1 LLLAPDR
8 GTAARMAD
16 DAANGDA
23 TPASPED
30 EAEAEHAN
38 ESAAPPPPDDNPPPA
53 DNLPPEPSRPAPPRA
68 RRSWLPTRRTVGLSC
83 AFFAP
88 CAVIAV
94 GIYFIAKGGAERG
107 VPPGGVSATSASSV
121 EAPPAVSAPDSA
133 AASASANSA
142 PPLDKAEA
150 AAQVFDDEN
159 GDGERA
165 PTKKAPPKHFATV
178 EKAAAGSCSTA
189 SVDGLSRQI
198 IEQARCVKQNAYVP
212 LPSRPNLV
220 LAANV
225 FPYLELEA
233 RNHLL
238 KALDAHS
245 SGKMTINSAL
255 RTVAQ
260 QYLVW
265 RWAAGKRC
273 GVQLAT
279 PPGESNHEIGIALD
293 VAEPAQWR
301 PALEAQEFRWLGN
314 SDRVHFDYKGS
325 DAPPPHT
332 AADVLAFQTLWN
344 RNHPTDAISADGRY
358 TPATEQRL
366 KKAPTDGFPIGPTC
380 GKSSLAKH

>member
-1 LLLAPDR
+1 
-8 GTAARMAD
+8 MAD

-30 EAEAEHAN
+30 EAEQAH
-38 ESAAPPPPDDNPPPA
+38 ESAAPPPPA
-53 DNLPPEPSRPAPPRA
+53 DSPPPEPDRPPTPRA
-68 RRSWLPTRRTVGLSC
+68 RRSWLPTRRTVGLSL

-107 VPPGGVSATSASSV
+107 VPPGGASAAVASSV
-121 EAPPAVSAPDSA
+121 EAPLAVSAPDSA
-133 AASASANSA
+133 AASASSP
-142 PPLDKAEA
+142 PPLDKVEA
-150 AAQVFDDEN
+150 AQQVFDDEN

-165 PTKKAPPKHFATV
+165 PAKKASPKHFATV

-198 IEQARCVKQNAYVP
+198 IEQARCVKQNTYVP
-212 LPSRPNLV
+212 LPNRPNLV
-220 LAANV
+220 LASNV

-293 VAEPAQWR
+293 VAEPGQWR
-301 PALEAQEFRWLGN
+301 PALEAQEFRWLGS
-314 SDRVHFDYKGS
+314 SDRVHFDYKGG

-344 RNHPTDAISADGRY
+344 RNHPSDAIGADGHY

-366 KKAPTDGFPIGPTC
+366 KKAPSDGFPIGPTC
-380 GKSSLAKH
+380 GKSTKH

>member
-1 LLLAPDR
+1 MLLAPDR

-16 DAANGDA
+16 DAADGDA
-23 TPASPED
+23 TPASPDD
-30 EAEAEHAN
+30 EAEQAH
-38 ESAAPPPPDDNPPPA
+38 ESAAPLPPAEPPPSGDEP
-53 DNLPPEPSRPAPPRA
+53 PPEPSRPKAPPA
-68 RRSWLPTRRTVGLSC
+68 RHLRLPTRRTVGLSL

-88 CAVIAV
+88 CAVIAL

-107 VPPGGVSATSASSV
+107 APQSDASAALVGSV
-121 EAPPAVSAPDSA
+121 EAPPAVAAPDSA
-133 AASASANSA
+133 AASASSP

-212 LPSRPNLV
+212 LPSRPNLA
-220 LAANV
+220 LASNV

-293 VAEPAQWR
+293 VAEAAQWR
-301 PALEAQEFRWLGN
+301 PALEAQEFRWLGS
-314 SDRVHFDYKGS
+314 SDRVHFDYKGG
-325 DAPPPHT
+325 DAPPHN

-344 RNHPTDAISADGRY
+344 RNHPTDTISPDGHY
-358 TPATEQRL
+358 NPATEQRL
-366 KKAPTDGFPIGPTC
+366 KKAPSDGFPIGPTC
-380 GKSSLAKH
+380 GRSTKH